1 MKIKLISLL
10 LVLFANMAVAQQTIN
25 VMFYNLLEFPISPPG
40 GRDVI
45 LKNILNEFEPDIFM
59 VCELQNETGAD
70 MILNTSLNDEGIDFE
85 RAEFVLNQSGASNL
99 QQLLFYRSTMFSLES
114 QEIITTSVRDINKY
128 ILKLN
133 TTDQQTD
140 PIYLYVYIAHL
151 KSSQGTANQNLRL
164 EMMYEFT
171 DDLATIPANS
181 FVIFGGDY
189 NLYTSSEPAYQEL
202 LDVTNAIVMKDP
214 ADMPGS
220 WNNNENFQIIH
231 TQSTRI
237 QAGSAGAGGGLDD
250 RFDFITFSENFETN
264 STLYYIP
271 DTYKSF
277 GNNGNCF
284 NKNISSAT
292 CTGEFSQTLR
302 NNLYS
307 MSDHLPVVLQLET
320 TKEFVLTNTDFTVDK
335 TVIIQKNPVEN
346 YLIISSNQVSLST
359 ITLYNMMGQVVRH
372 VSQTDDSNT
381 VSVDVSGLSSGL
393 YYVTTNIL
401 GSTPLKFIKK

>member
-1 MKIKLISLL
+1 MKIKLISSLL
-10 LVLFANMAVAQQTIN
+10 ILFSNLAIAQETIN

-45 LKNILNEFEPDIFM
+45 LKNILNEFDPDIFM

-70 MILNTSLNDEGIDFE
+70 MILNTSLNDEGIDFK
-85 RAEFVLNQSGASNL
+85 RADFVLNQSGTSNL
-99 QQLLFYRSTMFSLES
+99 QQLIFYRSSMFSLEN

-128 ILKLN
+128 VLKLN

-140 PIYLYVYIAHL
+140 PIYLYVYVAHL
-151 KSSQGTANQNLRL
+151 KSSQGTANQNSRL

-171 DDLATIPANS
+171 NDLATIPPDS

-220 WNNNENFQIIH
+220 WNNNETFQIIH

-264 STLYYIP
+264 NTLYYLP

-320 TKEFVLTNTDFTVDK
+320 TKEFVLANTDFTADT

-346 YLIISSNQVSLST
+346 NLIISSNQVGLST
-359 ITLYNMMGQVVRH
+359 ITLYNMMGQAVKH
-372 VSQTDDSNT
+372 VTQTDDSNT
-381 VSVDVSGLSSGL
+381 ISVDVSGLSSGL
-393 YYVTTNIL
+393 YYITTNIL
-401 GSTPLKFIKK
+401 RSKPLKFIKK